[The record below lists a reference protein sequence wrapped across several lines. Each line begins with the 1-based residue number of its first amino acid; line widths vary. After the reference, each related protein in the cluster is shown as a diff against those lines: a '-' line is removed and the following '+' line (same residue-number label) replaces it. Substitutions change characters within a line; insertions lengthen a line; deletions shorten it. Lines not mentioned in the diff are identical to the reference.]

1 MIHTYINPQRWE
13 SCECLIVFDTLA
25 LHTFES
31 QATLFV
37 DEQKKYH
44 FGVRLAGIEVAD
56 ALASTL
62 SKTYLQQIKNLTYT
76 L

>member
-1 MIHTYINPQRWE
+1 MII
-13 SCECLIVFDTLA
+13 FDTL
-25 LHTFES
+25 TFRTFAS

-62 SKTYLQQIKNLTYT
+62 SRTYLQQNKNLTYT

>member
-1 MIHTYINPQRWE
+1 V
-13 SCECLIVFDTLA
+13 CLIIFDTL
-25 LHTFES
+25 TFRTFAS

-62 SKTYLQQIKNLTYT
+62 
-76 L
+76 

>member
-1 MIHTYINPQRWE
+1 MIHTYNHRDE
-13 SCECLIVFDTLA
+13 RAVSVLIVFDA
-25 LHTFES
+25 LTFRIFES
-31 QATLFV
+31 PATLFV

-44 FGVRLAGIEVAD
+44 FGVRLAGIKVAD

-62 SKTYLQQIKNLTYT
+62 SRTYLQQNKNLTYT

>member
-1 MIHTYINPQRWE
+1 M
-13 SCECLIVFDTLA
+13 CLIIFDTVA
-25 LHTFES
+25 TRTFAS

-62 SKTYLQQIKNLTYT
+62 SRTYLQQNKNLTYT

>member
-1 MIHTYINPQRWE
+1 M
-13 SCECLIVFDTLA
+13 CLIIFDTL
-25 LHTFES
+25 TFRTFAS

-62 SKTYLQQIKNLTYT
+62 SRTYLQQNKNLTYT